1 MADGFDIHLNE
12 EQAQRLKAAAE
23 ASGVD
28 AQAFALQVLEQAME
42 PSPAWMVREDAAR
55 WAEYERTGISIPA
68 EEAMAEFR
76 RVLSEKLA
84 AR

>member
-12 EQAQRLKAAAE
+12 EQARRLKAAAD
-23 ASGVD
+23 AAGLD
-28 AQAFALQVLEQAME
+28 AQAFALQVLDQA
-42 PSPAWMVREDAAR
+42 VEDGEEARR
-55 WAEYERTGISIPA
+55 WAEYQRTGISIPA